1 MLFCGSIDAGVGEV
15 DPKTRQIAEETSTTG
30 EIANSQVRSTS
41 SSTGELATD
50 ETEKKLYP
58 ATPTFKECLAF
69 TLPALG
75 IYVCSPL
82 MSLIDASFVGRVSSV
97 ELAALG
103 PASR

>member
-30 EIANSQVRSTS
+30 EIANSH